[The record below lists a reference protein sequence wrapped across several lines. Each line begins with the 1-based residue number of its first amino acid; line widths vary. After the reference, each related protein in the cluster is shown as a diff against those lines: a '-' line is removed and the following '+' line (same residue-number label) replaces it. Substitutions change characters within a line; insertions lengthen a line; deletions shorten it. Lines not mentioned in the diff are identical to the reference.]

1 MKQNVYMKILTLNLH
16 ERNATITDIVS
27 RYIPCLKH
35 LDALFCDL
43 DSLCFAY
50 RISSFF
56 QNEIMELIFFFCKK
70 YLAPQINTDH
80 DLFTLPSSPKRHPVQ
95 DAKWCNWILCCKTQ
109 DPKLHTL
116 ISMSDKEMPRPP
128 HPNLAYD
135 LQTLYGWTLCGWR
148 ARLINV

>member
-1 MKQNVYMKILTLNLH
+1 MKILTLNLH

-56 QNEIMELIFFFCKK
+56 QNKIMELFFFFCKK

-80 DLFTLPSSPKRHPVQ
+80 DLFTLPSSPKDTLFKMLNDATEYFVVRH
-95 DAKWCNWILCCKTQ
+95 KILNSIYKILNSIPWSACQIKRC
-109 DPKLHTL
+109 LA
-116 ISMSDKEMPRPP
+116 
-128 HPNLAYD
+128 HPTPIWLMTFKHCMGGHSVD
-135 LQTLYGWTLCGWR
+135 GEQGS
-148 ARLINV
+148 